1 MPTLQADNKVSNML
15 IKRQIKDGVPCLYLA
30 EETYNA
36 DKKRGETKI
45 IKFLGVE
52 EPATVGN
59 MTNEFA
65 VVWAE
70 GRTLGNAV
78 PSSERVKGQFPEGES
93 GEGVI
98 LPCDIVTC
106 GKFRNGAQRLWCRT
120 HQVHWG
126 TKADLQQ
133 AARESEEGMRCAN
146 AKQPMHYT
154 KNPLVIDPSDYAGG
168 IGIRAALP
176 TAINTTDEPD
186 IDRVKVH
193 VHARPKE
200 GGKKSIDNN
209 FPAVVITANDILP
222 LLGVMGEKKRVVIA
236 PPSAL
241 AYLEALINSLPLGTL
256 NCNKCHHPHLDL
268 GDFARNPH
276 KKHFCGNCGADSNWS
291 KQPIV
296 SSPLKDLADKFTK
309 NPNFIKSDRTLDLRD
324 YQDCQVKVWSST
336 PAILWTANQP
346 QETGIHVHIYQ
357 GDKKIVDDTFGQVTW
372 VDGSS
377 IEQDKLLSE
386 MLDKLKKTDDIMSV

>member
-1 MPTLQADNKVSNML
+1 MF
-15 IKRQIKDGVPCLYLA
+15 IKRQIKDGVTYLYLA
-30 EETYNA
+30 EERYNPE
-36 DKKRGETKI
+36 KKRGETKI
-45 IKFLGVE
+45 IKSLGVE

-78 PSSERVKGQFPEGES
+78 PFSERVTGQFPEEES

-98 LPCDIVTC
+98 LPCDIVEC
-106 GKFRNGAQRLWCRT
+106 GKFRNGAQRWWCRT

-133 AARESEEGMRCAN
+133 AAQEGEESIKCAN
-146 AKQPMHYT
+146 AKQPMQYT
-154 KNPLVIDPSDYAGG
+154 KKPLVIDPGEYEGG
-168 IGIRAALP
+168 IGIWAALP

-186 IDRVKVH
+186 IDSVKVH
-193 VHARPKE
+193 VHAHLKV
-200 GGKKSIDNN
+200 GGKKSIDSN

-222 LLGVMGEKKRVVIA
+222 LLGVMEEKKRVVVA

-241 AYLEALINSLPLGTL
+241 AYLEALIDNLPLGTL

-268 GDFARNPH
+268 GDFAKNPH

-291 KQPIV
+291 NQPIV
-296 SSPLKDLADKFTK
+296 SSPLWEIASKFTK
-309 NPNFIKSDRTLDLRD
+309 NPDLIKSDRVLDLRD
-324 YQDCQVKVWSST
+324 YQNCQVKVWSST

-346 QETGIHVHIYQ
+346 QETGVHVHIYQ
-357 GDKKIVDDTFGQVTW
+357 GGKKIVDDTFGKVTW
-372 VDGSS
+372 LDGSS
-377 IEQDKLLSE
+377 LESDKLLSK
-386 MLDKLKKTDDIMSV
+386 MRDKLSKDN